1 MIGMTAEVGTSEEA
15 NEAFDKLINDLEVND
30 VSRMLIKGA
39 AMRMVYAAMDEAT
52 AAAVKSFELDRKVLE
67 DYQDND

>member
-1 MIGMTAEVGTSEEA
+1 MLGMTAEVGTSDEA
-15 NEAFDKLINDLEVND
+15 AAAFDKLINDLEVND

-52 AAAVKSFELDRKVLE
+52 AAAVESFKRDRAVLE